1 MNEHYEN
8 EHRDNEHRHIVK
20 SYDDEQN
27 ALIEELIRMGQMSA
41 AQLEAALDVVERRD
55 DKAAER
61 VIGNDEAIDALEQQ
75 VNHDVIHLIRRGPLA
90 GDLRMILAA
99 LRVASDIERIGDYA
113 ANIAKRSMALNQ
125 SPRLPHTRGLDA
137 LGRMAVRQ
145 VRDVLEAY
153 VSRDGQAALR
163 VRARDAELDTLYTGL
178 FRELLTYMM
187 EDARAITPCTHLLF
201 MAKNLERIGDHA
213 TNIAENIW
221 FLLHG
226 DEPMP
231 PRDKR
236 DESST
241 TVVLAGD
248 NAL

>member
-1 MNEHYEN
+1 MNEN
-8 EHRDNEHRHIVK
+8 NHIVK
-20 SYDDEQN
+20 SYDTEQQ
-27 ALIEELIRMGQMSA
+27 ALIDELIRMGQMSA

-113 ANIAKRSMALNQ
+113 ANIAKRSMALNL
-125 SPRLPHTRGLDA
+125 SPPLPHTRGLDA

-153 VSRDGQAALR
+153 VNRDGEAALR

-201 MAKNLERIGDHA
+201 MAKNLERVGDHA

-226 DEPMP
+226 EELMP

-241 TVVLAGD
+241 TVVLAADPG
-248 NAL
+248 

>member
-1 MNEHYEN
+1 MN
-8 EHRDNEHRHIVK
+8 EHRDNENRHIVK
-20 SYDDEQN
+20 SYDDEQQ
-27 ALIEELIRMGQMSA
+27 ALMDELIRMGQMSA

-75 VNHDVIHLIRRGPLA
+75 VNHDVIQLIHRGPLA

-113 ANIAKRSMALNQ
+113 ANIAKRSMALNL
-125 SPRLPHTRGLDA
+125 SPPLPHTRGLDA

-145 VRDVLEAY
+145 VRDVLDAY
-153 VSRDGQAALR
+153 VKRDGEAALQ

-226 DEPMP
+226 AELMP

-241 TVVLAGD
+241 TVILAVDPG
-248 NAL
+248 